1 MSTEFEKDK
10 FEALFLSKNMKY
22 STRETRNMCI
32 EKALILKVI
41 SNALGGIKLN

>member
-32 EKALILKVI
+32 EKALNFK
-41 SNALGGIKLN
+41 SHFKCFGGY